1 MTKPL
6 SIQEQREVHLIT
18 EPMKFD
24 KENKKVT
31 THYLPTTTDTFK
43 ELFPPHLSNENQ
55 AASIAKRTLR
65 SLQKDKEVQLFEDA
79 LKKFVDR
86 GAFKD
91 VSKEEIQEYDNKNLP
106 HNYVSL
112 IPVKKLQSD
121 PNKNA
126 FRLTANSSLPR
137 RAMLKGKETTMS
149 LNNVLPKASPSMNS
163 LTNVTLQ
170 WLEKPYAITVDQK
183 TAYHTISSD
192 SSENGTITNH
202 LRRI

>member
-1 MTKPL
+1 MQ
-6 SIQEQREVHLIT
+6 S
-18 EPMKFD
+18 
-24 KENKKVT
+24 
-31 THYLPTTTDTFK
+31 
-43 ELFPPHLSNENQ
+43 
-55 AASIAKRTLR
+55 
-65 SLQKDKEVQLFEDA
+65 
-79 LKKFVDR
+79 
-86 GAFKD
+86 
-91 VSKEEIQEYDNKNLP
+91 EYDKKNLP

-149 LNNVLPKASPSMNS
+149 LNNVLPKASPTMNS

-192 SSENGTITNH
+192 SSENGMITNH
-202 LRRI
+202 LRRIYWF